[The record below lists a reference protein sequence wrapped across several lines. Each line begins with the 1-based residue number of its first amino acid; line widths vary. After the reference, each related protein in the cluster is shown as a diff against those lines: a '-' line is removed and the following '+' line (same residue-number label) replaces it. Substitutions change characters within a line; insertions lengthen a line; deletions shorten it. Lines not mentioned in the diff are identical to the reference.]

1 MNNIEFQ
8 CSLHPN
14 GVNGE
19 LLTPEWCEENC
30 EKYYHCDTVAWAMDE
45 EAKDE
50 HDAHQ

>member
-1 MNNIEFQ
+1 MSNIEFQ
-8 CSLHPN
+8 CAHHP
-14 GVNGE
+14 GKM
-19 LLTPEWCEENC
+19 LAPEWCEENC